1 MNIFTLVILNVILAA
16 NLITDRQENVT
27 NIHDKTSSTNSGISL
42 GGESYVKKPGKQIS
56 ITKNLQPFSSI
67 VVSGA
72 FNLEIKSG
80 QEYKTDISGD
90 SADLKQLSLI
100 IEKKNLL
107 IKTNKDYNQN
117 GEIVII
123 LTVPNLTG
131 INLSGAINCRA
142 EITATDKF
150 ELVSSGAGDII
161 LTGSCDKLIV
171 TIDGAVNL
179 DAVKLEAKNA
189 IVTASGASTVAVN
202 VSGKLAATASGAS
215 SINYKGKPEKL
226 EKNISEV
233 GSVKP
238 LE

>member
-1 MNIFTLVILNVILAA
+1 MNIFTLAILNVMLAA
-16 NLITDRQENVT
+16 SLISDRQENVT
-27 NIHDKTSSTNSGISL
+27 NIHDKTSSTNSGISF
-42 GGESYVKKPGKQIS
+42 GGESDVKKKGEQTS
-56 ITKNLQPFSSI
+56 ITKNLQPFSSVMI
-67 VVSGA
+67 AGA
-72 FNLEIKSG
+72 FNLEFKSG
-80 QEYKTDISGD
+80 QEYKAVIAGD
-90 SADLKQLSLI
+90 SADLKQLSLK
-100 IEKKNLL
+100 IEKNNLV

-117 GEIVII
+117 GETGIV
-123 LTVPNLTG
+123 LTGPNLTG

-142 EITATDKF
+142 EITSTDKF
-150 ELVSSGAGDII
+150 EVVSRGAGDII

-179 DAVKLEAKNA
+179 DAVKLAAKNA
-189 IVTASGASTVAVN
+189 IVTASGASSVTVN

-233 GSVKP
+233 GSIKP